1 MRFFFSG
8 PVDVY
13 KKTNGGLMVNDVILD
28 VQHCDV
34 SSCEDECVVL
44 DLLSGPIGTQV
55 QHRCPFPHLHRTPLA
70 SASSLHIFV
79 CVSLSRSPSLPLSF
93 PTHTHTHTGMQT
105 GTCAQMHSSCKS
117 WGVTVE
123 RAEPDEELAVQS
135 FIVES
140 ARTQTCQH
148 RLHRSCLWPC
158 PPPTAFPYG

>member
-1 MRFFFSG
+1 
-8 PVDVY
+8 
-13 KKTNGGLMVNDVILD
+13 MVNDVILD

-55 QHRCPFPHLHRTPLA
+55 QHRCPFPHLHRHSSCIRKLSPYLCLSLTLSLA
-70 SASSLHIFV
+70 
-79 CVSLSRSPSLPLSF
+79 LPLSLF
-93 PTHTHTHTGMQT
+93 PNPHTHTHTGMQT

-117 WGVTVE
+117 WDVTVE